1 MKNPNK
7 MLLKEAL
14 KELMSEKDGHIDEA
28 EELEK
33 KEESDKSNSEGLKGL
48 LSSLKEKEAVPV
60 DGEAV
65 VMKKDKFDK
74 EHEDLVKKLED
85 QDPDELKKEA
95 EAQEE
100 EKEEVDE
107 SAPTSPK
114 DVLKL
119 AMMLM
124 KKKK

>member
-14 KELMSEKDGHIDEA
+14 KELMSEKDGRIDES
-28 EELEK
+28 EELEE
-33 KEESDKSNSEGLKGL
+33 KEESDESNSEGLKGL

-74 EHEDLVKKLED
+74 EHEGLVKKLED
-85 QDPDELKKEA
+85 QDPDELEKEA